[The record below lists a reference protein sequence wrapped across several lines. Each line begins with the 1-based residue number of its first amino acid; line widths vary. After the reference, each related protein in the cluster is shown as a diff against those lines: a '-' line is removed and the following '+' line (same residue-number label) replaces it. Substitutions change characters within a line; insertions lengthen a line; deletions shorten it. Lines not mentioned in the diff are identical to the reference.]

1 VLLYPAGNQL
11 LLVEVGTVEEEELLH
26 LHTTVLPAH
35 RLQTGEGSY
44 EGVLAG
50 LVEPTHRVAVPDICS
65 PAEDVPKELGLG
77 RQHGSEVGL
86 EGGQEGVKVD

>member
-1 VLLYPAGNQL
+1 MLLYPAGHQL
-11 LLVEVGTVEEEELLH
+11 LLVEAGTVEEEELLH

-35 RLQTGEGSY
+35 GLQTGEGSD

-65 PAEDVPKELGLG
+65 PAEDLPQDLWLG
-77 RQHGSEVGL
+77 
-86 EGGQEGVKVD
+86 